1 MAKGRNLTKLTVQEA
16 LNKEHYTGYAAAYD
30 DSIDLSGGYALV
42 SAQSMPAGFG
52 DASIFAEKDEYGN
65 NLVYSKVS
73 VESDQPLH
81 IKLADK
87 NGNLGSSIYVIAN
100 SLPITFIG
108 YDITDL
114 SIKMGG
120 SGTLGIIA
128 WR

>member
-30 DSIDLSGGYALV
+30 DSIDLSSAYALV
-42 SAQSMPAGFG
+42 SEQTMPTAYG
-52 DASIFAEKDEYGN
+52 DAAIFAEKDQYGN
-65 NLVYSKVS
+65 NLIYSKVT
-73 VESDQPLH
+73 VESDQNLH

-87 NGNLGSSIYVIAN
+87 NGNLGSSIYVLAAA
-100 SLPITFIG
+100 LPITFTG

-120 SGTLGIIA
+120 SGTLGVIA